1 MVIAAALF
9 LCVGG
14 LVYLGLARGLRPLA
28 DLEAAFDRLES
39 QDFEARVPEGAVR
52 ELNRIHK
59 RFNRMAAVLC
69 SIRDRE
75 RMLASHMIDVQEA
88 ERRGLARELH
98 DDLAPLLF
106 TASVYLTTIQ
116 NHLQTCQYSGI
127 QEPLAA
133 IEHTVVELQGRIRA
147 MLRRLRPQ
155 GLDALGLDQALRDL
169 VETWRSRQGHTD
181 WTIETSGLRDDL
193 DDTLRVTIYRIV
205 QECLTNVARH
215 AGARQ
220 ASVRV
225 TVASANTATVAANR
239 IAEIRVE
246 DDGKGMAPKVPFGLG
261 LTGIE
266 ERVQA
271 LGGALM
277 LTAHYPHGLCVRA
290 WMPVQSGRSDST
302 SEHSRLATSLRP

>member
-1 MVIAAALF
+1 MC

-39 QDFEARVPEGAVR
+39 QDFETRVPEGAVP
-52 ELNRIHK
+52 ELARIHK
-59 RFNRMAAVLC
+59 RFNRMATVLC
-69 SIRDRE
+69 STRDRE
-75 RMLASHMIDVQEA
+75 RTLASHLIDVQEA

-116 NHLQTCQYSGI
+116 NHLQTRQYGGI
-127 QEPLAA
+127 QDSLAA
-133 IEHTVVELQGRIRA
+133 IEHTVAELQGRIRA

-155 GLDALGLDQALRDL
+155 GLDELGLDQALRDL
-169 VETWRSRQGHTD
+169 VDTWRARQGHTD

-225 TVASANTATVAANR
+225 TVAPVNTATAWLRDRRSSKSRSRMTA
-239 IAEIRVE
+239 
-246 DDGKGMAPKVPFGLG
+246 KGWFPRSPSVWASPGS
-261 LTGIE
+261 
-266 ERVQA
+266 R
-271 LGGALM
+271 
-277 LTAHYPHGLCVRA
+277 
-290 WMPVQSGRSDST
+290 SG
-302 SEHSRLATSLRP
+302 SRPSAGP